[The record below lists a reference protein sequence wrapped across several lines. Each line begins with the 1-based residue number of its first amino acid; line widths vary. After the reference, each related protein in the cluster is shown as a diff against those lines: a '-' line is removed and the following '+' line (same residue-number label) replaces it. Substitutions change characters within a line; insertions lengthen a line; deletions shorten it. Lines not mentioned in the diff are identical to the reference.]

1 MVGSE
6 IHRECSMRSNICVI
20 SELYYPEQNATGH
33 FLTGIAE
40 GLVHEKCSV
49 SVLCAQPS
57 YNQRG
62 TKAPWVEE
70 HHGVSIRRCW
80 STTCDPKKTWGRLLN
95 FATTSLSIGW
105 RALFLIKRGDGVLV
119 VTNPPLLPFL
129 VRMVCWLKGAKFVL
143 LVHDVYPDVF
153 APLGLMQP
161 SHPVYRM
168 MSWVNGKL
176 YAAADRVV
184 ALGRDMA
191 RLVEG
196 KSKGRAQVSVIP
208 NWGDVDVITPTPK
221 VENTL
226 LQELNLT
233 DKFVVHYSGNHGRT
247 HDLLSLI
254 EAANLLKDEPDIYFL
269 FIGEGSGKAEAVARA
284 ETLGLNNVTFRT
296 FVDRSELNTSLNA
309 SDVSVV
315 AFKKGMAGISV
326 PSRLY
331 NLMAAGKPILAVVD
345 DDSEVA
351 DVIREANIGVTVPP
365 ESPALLAE
373 QIMTL
378 KNDLASRAQMAK
390 NSRNEAVAKYSYEA
404 IKQQYRQLFDSL

>member
-1 MVGSE
+1 MK
-6 IHRECSMRSNICVI
+6 NLVI
-20 SELYYPEQNATGH
+20 TELYYPEQNATGH

-40 GLVHEKCSV
+40 GLVEEGQAV

-62 TKAPWVEE
+62 VRSPWGER
-70 HHGVSIRRCW
+70 HHCVSIRRCW
-80 STTCDPKKTWGRLLN
+80 STTCDPKKIWGRLLN
-95 FATTSLSIGW
+95 FTTASLSIGW
-105 RALFLIKRGDGVLV
+105 RALFSIDRGDKVLV
-119 VTNPPLLPFL
+119 VTNPPLLPFF
-129 VRMVCWLKGAKFVL
+129 VRVVCWLKGAKFVL

-153 APLGLMQP
+153 VPLGLMQS
-161 SHPVYRM
+161 SHPLYRM

-176 YAAADRVV
+176 YASADRVV

-191 RLVEG
+191 RLVEE
-196 KSKGRAQVSVIP
+196 KSQGQAHVSVIP
-208 NWGDVDVITPTPK
+208 NWGDVDVIAPTPK
-221 VENTL
+221 AENVL
-226 LQELNLT
+226 LQELNLS

-254 EAANLLKDEPDIYFL
+254 EAAELLKNELEIHFL
-269 FIGEGSGKAEAVARA
+269 FIGEGSGKAEAVERA
-284 ETLGLNNVTFRT
+284 ETLGLKNITFRT

-351 DVIREANIGVTVPP
+351 DVIREAELGVTVPP
-365 ESPALLAE
+365 ESPARLAE
-373 QIMTL
+373 QILAL
-378 KNDLASRAQMAK
+378 KHDSKGTVRMAE

-404 IKQQYRQLFDSL
+404 IKQQYRELFDSL

>member
-1 MVGSE
+1 MKTL
-6 IHRECSMRSNICVI
+6 VI
-20 SELYYPEQNATGH
+20 TELYYPEQNATGH

-40 GLVHEKCSV
+40 ALVDENGLV

-62 TKAPWVEE
+62 IKAPWGEE
-70 HHGVSIRRCW
+70 HNCVSIRRCW
-80 STTCDPKKTWGRLLN
+80 STTCDPKKIWGRLLN

-105 RALFLIKRGDGVLV
+105 RALFSIKRDDKVLV

-129 VRMVCWLKGAKFVL
+129 IRLVCWLKGAKFVL
-143 LVHDVYPDVF
+143 LVHDVYHDVF
-153 APLGLMQP
+153 VPLGLMQS
-161 SHPVYRM
+161 SHPLYRM
-168 MSWVNGKL
+168 LSWLNGKL
-176 YAAADRVV
+176 YASADRVV
-184 ALGRDMA
+184 ALGHDMA

-196 KSKGRAQVSVIP
+196 KSKKLAQVSVIP

-221 VENTL
+221 TENAL
-226 LQELNLT
+226 LQELNFT

-247 HDLLSLI
+247 HDLLSLV
-254 EAANLLKDEPDIYFL
+254 EAADLLKGEPDIHFL

-284 ETLGLNNVTFRT
+284 GELELKNVTFRT

-315 AFKKGMAGISV
+315 AFKEGMAGISV

-351 DVIREANIGVTVPP
+351 DVIREAEIGVTVPP
-365 ESPALLAE
+365 ESPEKLAE
-373 QIMTL
+373 QILSL
-378 KNDLASRAQMAK
+378 KNDGDLRVKMAE
-390 NSRNEAVAKYSYEA
+390 NSRNEAVARYSYDA
-404 IKQQYRQLFDSL
+404 IKQQYRDLFDSL

>member
-1 MVGSE
+1 MERVL
-6 IHRECSMRSNICVI
+6 II
-20 SELYYPEQNATGH
+20 SELYYPEQNATGF

-40 GLVHEKCSV
+40 GLVDQSCAI
-49 SVLCAQPS
+49 SVLCAQPC

-62 TKAPWVEE
+62 TKAAKTER
-70 HHGVSIRRCW
+70 HNGVSIRRCW
-80 STTCDPKKTWGRLLN
+80 STTCDPKRIWGRLFN

-105 RALFLIKRGDGVLV
+105 RALFSIKRGDKVLV

-129 VRMVCWLKGAKFVL
+129 VRVACWLKGAKFVL

-153 APLGLMQP
+153 VPLGLLAP
-161 SHPVYRM
+161 EHPLYRM

-176 YAAADRVV
+176 YASSHSVV

-191 RLVEG
+191 RLVED
-196 KSKGRAQVSVIP
+196 KSKGQAQVSVIP
-208 NWGDVDVITPTPK
+208 NWGDIDVITPNPK
-221 VENTL
+221 VENRL
-226 LQELNLT
+226 LQELGLT
-233 DKFVVHYSGNHGRT
+233 DQFVVHYSGNHGRT

-254 EAANLLKDEPDIYFL
+254 EAAKLLEDEADIHFL
-269 FIGEGSGKAEAVARA
+269 FIGEGSGKAEAVTRA
-284 ETLGLNNVTFRT
+284 DELDLNNVTFRT
-296 FVDRSELNTSLNA
+296 FVDRSELKISLNA

-315 AFKKGMAGISV
+315 AFKEGMAGISV

-351 DVIREANIGVTVPP
+351 DVIREAELGATVPP
-365 ESPALLAE
+365 ESPELLAE
-373 QIMTL
+373 QILAL
-378 KNDLASRAQMAK
+378 KNDSERRAQMAK

>member
-1 MVGSE
+1 MKHSCC
-6 IHRECSMRSNICVI
+6 II
-20 SELYYPEQNATGH
+20 SELYYPEQNATGY
-33 FLTGIAE
+33 FLTGIAKALA
-40 GLVHEKCSV
+40 GDGRDV

-62 TKAPWVEE
+62 IKAPKVE
-70 HHGVSIRRCW
+70 VRNDVAIRRCW
-80 STTCDPKKTWGRLLN
+80 STTFDPKNIWGRLVN
-95 FATTSLSIGW
+95 FTTTSLSIGF
-105 RALFLIKRGDGVLV
+105 RALCSIKRNDQVLV

-129 VRMVCWLKGAKFVL
+129 VRLTCWLKGATFVL

-153 APLGLMQP
+153 VPLGLLQP
-161 SHPVYRM
+161 SHPLYRL
-168 MSWVNGKL
+168 MSWGNGKL
-176 YAAADRVV
+176 YASSHAVV

-191 RLVEG
+191 RLVEN
-196 KSKGRAQVSVIP
+196 KSIGAAHVSVIP
-208 NWGDVDVITPTPK
+208 NWGDVDVVEPTARA
-221 VENTL
+221 ENVL

-254 EAANLLKDEPDIYFL
+254 EAANLLKGDAEIHFL

-284 ETLGLNNVTFRT
+284 EALGLGNVTFRT

-315 AFKKGMAGISV
+315 AFKGGMAGISV

-351 DVIREANIGVTVPP
+351 DVIREADLGVTVPP
-365 ESPALLAE
+365 ESPKLLAE
-373 QIMTL
+373 QILAL
-378 KNDLASRAQMAK
+378 KNDPARRAQQAV
-390 NSRNEAVAKYSYEA
+390 NSRNEVVAKYSYEA
-404 IKQQYRQLFDSL
+404 IKQQYRELFDSL